1 MADDNQEEQWLYVSK
16 ELAGLF
22 KGEPSLANAEWAEIP
37 FRWKSERNFRES
49 WSGGRERK
57 GKHSLSRNK
66 KLVENEDKLNSLKSH
81 SKCLIN
87 SLKY

>member
-1 MADDNQEEQWLYVSK
+1 MQSGQRFPSDGKVK
-16 ELAGLF
+16 GLS
-22 KGEPSLANAEWAEIP
+22 GNHGV
-37 FRWKSERNFRES
+37 
-49 WSGGRERK
+49 GGRERK

-81 SKCLIN
+81 SKCLID